1 MTSSLPVRACRYL
14 IYVVRRWSQ
23 YAIYFIRRFVVYIAR
38 YVAWQWSWLT
48 MNPTLQDVVAERNAA
63 IRLAMEAQTTVHRL
77 REQVSQLENIATSES
92 IEQELYKLSQELS
105 LRRNLLGTAQKT
117 NVGDSS
123 DCLKYQRLERAAA
136 THRRLKQ
143 EIELRRKEIQDI
155 RISLAKNDEV
165 LGKEASS

>member
-77 REQVSQLENIATSES
+77 REQVSQLENIATSELNRAGALQT
-92 IEQELYKLSQELS
+92 IARIITTTKLA
-105 LRRNLLGTAQKT
+105 RHRPKN
-117 NVGDSS
+117 
-123 DCLKYQRLERAAA
+123 QR
-136 THRRLKQ
+136 RRLLRLL
-143 EIELRRKEIQDI
+143 EIPAVGKGCGHTQA
-155 RISLAKNDEV
+155 AKTRDRV
-165 LGKEASS
+165 AP